1 MENQKD
7 DTFDSLAFIR
17 DEKMQDLELARK
29 EKHDLLDLA
38 ARFETHNPEFV
49 PQIIDRI
56 EQIQKEIEILIDR
69 MD

>member
-7 DTFDSLAFIR
+7 DTFDFRAFIH

-29 EKHDLLDLA
+29 EIRDLLDLA
-38 ARFETHNPEFV
+38 ERFEERDPDFV

-56 EQIQKEIEILIDR
+56 EQIQKEIEILVDR

>member
-7 DTFDSLAFIR
+7 DTFDSQTFIR
-17 DEKMQDLELARK
+17 DEKMQELELARK
-29 EKHDLLDLA
+29 ERGDLLDLA

-56 EQIQKEIEILIDR
+56 EQIQKEIEILIDK
-69 MD
+69 ME

>member
-17 DEKMQDLELARK
+17 DEKMQELELARK
-29 EKHDLLDLA
+29 ETQDLLGLSVM
-38 ARFETHNPEFV
+38 FETQKPDFV
-49 PQIIDRI
+49 TQIIDRI

>member
-29 EKHDLLDLA
+29 EIRDLLDLA
-38 ARFETHNPEFV
+38 ERFEERDPDFV

-56 EQIQKEIEILIDR
+56 EQIQKEIEILVDK
-69 MD
+69 ME

>member
-7 DTFDSLAFIR
+7 DTFDFRAFIR

-29 EKHDLLDLA
+29 EIRDLLDLA
-38 ARFETHNPEFV
+38 ERFEERDPDFV

-56 EQIQKEIEILIDR
+56 EQIQKEIEILVDK
-69 MD
+69 ME

>member
-7 DTFDSLAFIR
+7 DTFDSQAFIR

-29 EKHDLLDLA
+29 EIRDLLDLA
-38 ARFETHNPEFV
+38 ARLEERDPDFV

-56 EQIQKEIEILIDR
+56 EQVQKEIEILIDR